1 MANIITTFDK
11 LIHKQEVEPTQ
22 NPTLSHI
29 RCLLPGDILK
39 SVVRSQADT
48 GVCNRQNHKKRRA
61 TWCTT
66 VNVCHDEV
74 SIGVDGTLLRMTSR
88 DVERIDKDEEMMSV
102 ALPLR

>member
-1 MANIITTFDK
+1 MSSDHRPIRVFVTGKIT
-11 LIHKQEVEPTQ
+11 
-22 NPTLSHI
+22 
-29 RCLLPGDILK
+29 
-39 SVVRSQADT
+39 
-48 GVCNRQNHKKRRA
+48 KKRRA